1 MLFTKIIIINN
12 DDNNKK
18 KSKPNS
24 MQFLF
29 IKEKGLELKPKL
41 S

>member
-12 DDNNKK
+12 DDNKKVIKK

-29 IKEKGLELKPKL
+29 IEKKELKFKT
-41 S
+41 